1 MPLPGRDGQLATDLE
16 AIIAWSPDLIVTLV
30 EPQELESLQLE
41 SLPGHLTII
50 ARQWLNLP
58 IPDYGIPDADAPVAA
73 LLAQLAAAM
82 QAGGAVLIHCHGGR
96 GRSGMMAARVLSLA
110 GIAPAEAVKTVR
122 AARPGAIETAAQEA
136 WVASPG

>member
-1 MPLPGRDGQLATDLE
+1 MPLPGRDGQLAADLE
-16 AIIAWSPDLIVTLV
+16 AIIAWGPDLILTLV

-58 IPDYGIPDADAPVAA
+58 IPDYGIPAADAPVAA

-82 QAGGAVLIHCHGGR
+82 QDGSAVLIHCHGGR
-96 GRSGMMAARVLSLA
+96 GRSGMMAARLLSLA
-110 GIAPAEAVKTVR
+110 GIAPAEAVATVR

-136 WVASPG
+136 WVASAG